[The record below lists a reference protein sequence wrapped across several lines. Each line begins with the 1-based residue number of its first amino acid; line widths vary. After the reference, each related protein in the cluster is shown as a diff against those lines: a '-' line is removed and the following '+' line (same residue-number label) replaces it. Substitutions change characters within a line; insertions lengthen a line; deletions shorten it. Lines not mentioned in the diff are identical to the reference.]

1 MLRIMQY
8 IGKRAPMY
16 CTGIGKRL
24 LNRTEDEVR
33 AMMGQAEM
41 KRYTSNT
48 ITTAE
53 PLLKELARIRSRGWA
68 TDDEECEMGA
78 RCVAA
83 GIYDYTGRIIGGIS
97 VSGPTTRL
105 TTDWIPKIAALVV
118 EAGREISG
126 RMGWHA
132 S

>member
-1 MLRIMQY
+1 
-8 IGKRAPMY
+8 
-16 CTGIGKRL
+16 
-24 LNRTEDEVR
+24 
-33 AMMGQAEM
+33 
-41 KRYTSNT
+41 
-48 ITTAE
+48 
-53 PLLKELARIRSRGWA
+53 
-68 TDDEECEMGA
+68 MGA

-118 EAGREISG
+118 EAGRENSG